1 MSARRLLLP
10 YALLLVAPAVVLA
23 AFVWRS
29 VAAEDRARRED
40 ARRRAEL
47 EARRLVEEEADALE
61 AIRVREE
68 RRPYFQYQPKY
79 MPEDAV
85 GLNGAAFVAS
95 PLLAAPDDARVGG
108 WFQWTMSL
116 GVVAGPDVFVAGPD
130 PEPFRR
136 VVALQFADP
145 LLKALSAAPSD
156 AGVASAP
163 VQSYTAQSVAA
174 NEEAQ
179 QLLEEVQ
186 VANETQKSTNYL
198 DNFRARVQQREAA
211 GPQSAAAPVERV
223 PVHAT
228 RFRYCLGPPSGG
240 GAVSLPILAAWRLVW
255 IPGAAAK
262 SQRGAPR
269 DRWLLQGY
277 IVDASSFFAGVA
289 DRATEDLR
297 VRRATWSDAPSDAV
311 GVPLH
316 GVGSLLD
323 RLDLG
328 DPGRPMPKG
337 VAARMSAWP
346 SLFLVATP
354 DVATLDAER
363 RSSEIRY
370 LAIVAGLAAV
380 VGVGMFV
387 LLRSVRREVAL
398 AERKQDFVAAVT
410 HELKTPLAG
419 I

>member
-163 VQSYTAQSVAA
+163 VQSFTVQSVAA

-186 VANETQKSTNYL
+186 VANATQKSTNYL
-198 DNFRARVQQREAA
+198 ENFRSRVQQREGG
-211 GPQSAAAPVERV
+211 GPQSAADAVERI
-223 PVHAT
+223 PVRAT
-228 RFRYCLGPPSGG
+228 RFRYCVGLPSGG
-240 GAVSLPILAAWRLVW
+240 GAVSSPTVAAWRLVW

-277 IVDASSFFAGVA
+277 VLNAGQFFPGAA
-289 DRATEDLR
+289 ERATEDVR
-297 VRRATWSDAPSDAV
+297 VRRAGALDSAPDAGA
-311 GVPLH
+311 PLH
-316 GVGSLLD
+316 AVASLLD

-328 DPGRPMPKG
+328 EPGRAVPKG
-337 VAARMSAWP
+337 VAARMSGWP

-354 DVATLDAER
+354 DLATLDAER
-363 RSSEIRY
+363 RSNEIRY
-370 LAIVAGLAAV
+370 LLIVGGLAAV
-380 VGVGMFV
+380 V
-387 LLRSVRREVAL
+387 
-398 AERKQDFVAAVT
+398 
-410 HELKTPLAG
+410 
-419 I
+419 